1 MTSFRYSREACPREN
16 GERESGGISGMKLLA
31 LDVGERRIGMA
42 SGVAELGTALPAG
55 TLRRIRLPLD
65 VQAVL
70 EAARQRQADAIVVGI
85 PYRPGGEES
94 PQTKQVRGFMRA
106 LRKESS
112 LPIHGVDE
120 AFTSVEAEALLR
132 EAGVEPSRNRGA
144 VDEAAAV
151 LILRRFMDGYK

>member
-1 MTSFRYSREACPREN
+1 MR
-16 GERESGGISGMKLLA
+16 LLA

-42 SGVAELGTALPAG
+42 SGVAELGTSLPAG
-55 TLRRIRLPLD
+55 TLRRTRLPLD
-65 VQAVL
+65 MQAVL

-85 PYRPGGEES
+85 PYLPGGEES
-94 PQTKQVRGFMRA
+94 PQTKLVRGFVRA

-112 LPIHGVDE
+112 LPVHGVDE
-120 AFTSVEAEALLR
+120 AFTSVEAEGLLR

-151 LILRRFMDGYK
+151 LILRRFLEIYSQPPLPPDT